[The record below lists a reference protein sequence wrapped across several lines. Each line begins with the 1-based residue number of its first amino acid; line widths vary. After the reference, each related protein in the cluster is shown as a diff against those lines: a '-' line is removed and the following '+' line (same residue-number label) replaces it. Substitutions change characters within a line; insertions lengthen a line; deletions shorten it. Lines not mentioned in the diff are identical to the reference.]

1 MYHGGVDADIRQT
14 VAAFLARG
22 PWAVVGASADRN
34 KYGNRV
40 LRAYLQTGR
49 EVYAVNPGKTSIEG
63 VACFPSLRD
72 LPVPVGGVSVIT
84 PPGVTERIVEDL
96 PASGATV
103 VWMQPGAESRRAV
116 ARAQELGLTVIAGGP
131 CALVALG
138 YREGGAPR

>member
-1 MYHGGVDADIRQT
+1 MYHGGVGKDIHQAI
-14 VAAFLARG
+14 VAFLARG
-22 PWAVVGASADRN
+22 PWAVVGASANRA

-49 EVYAVNPGKTSIEG
+49 EVYAVNPKETSIEG

-84 PPGVTERIVEDL
+84 QPGVTERIVEDL
-96 PASGATV
+96 PACGASF

-116 ARAQELGLTVIAGGP
+116 ARATELGLTVIAGGP
-131 CALVALG
+131 CALVAMG
-138 YREGGAPR
+138 YREDRAPR